1 MRANKK
7 IMTWTTRVMV
17 TLVLTMSIGFLGH
30 ADESGAK
37 IVLESLCQ
45 SENIPHESLYSTC
58 EVFQKCRSVKQVCY
72 REILKKHGEDKWYYP
87 DTMCPKC
94 SGN

>member
-17 TLVLTMSIGFLGH
+17 TLVLPMSIGFLGH

-45 SENIPHESLYSTC
+45 SEKYTS
-58 EVFQKCRSVKQVCY
+58 
-72 REILKKHGEDKWYYP
+72 
-87 DTMCPKC
+87 
-94 SGN
+94 